1 MHISSLIA
9 GSMLASYVAGHALII
24 SLQGLV
30 DGKNAGPMGQALGY
44 DRAVPLNG
52 QDLRHVPIFDQ
63 RSIATWNGCGKNILT
78 GTLQPS
84 RVVAAQ
90 AGRGEIAQAMA
101 GGQLFM
107 VLHQVN
113 GDGNGPFTCAINTDG
128 TAKRG
133 SFKKVDIAKQVPG
146 QNPDLNAV
154 SATNHP
160 LIVNLPANLE
170 CTGTFGTKEKVCI
183 IRCQNFAINGPF
195 GSCAAFQLVDELK
208 SLFRRGEGD
217 DAHASVKAKRQEEAG
232 PEKKE
237 PEVGKGATEA
247 DIARL
252 MAGFDTTT
260 KKVKRQEEA
269 GPEKREPEVG
279 KGASEADIKKLMS
292 SFDTST
298 KMVKRETSEAEKVED
313 TVKALTQGDAVPE
326 KQLNKLRTQVKQRI
340 RNGTLANKAEEAGR
354 KYHEKKVRLR
364 KAGSWKNKSKPAEKK
379 GN

>member
-24 SLQGLV
+24 SIQGLV
-30 DGKNAGPMGQALGY
+30 DGKNAGPMGQAMGY

-78 GTLQPS
+78 GTLSPS
-84 RVVAAQ
+84 KVATAQ
-90 AGRGEIAQAMA
+90 ASRGEIAQAKA

-128 TAKRG
+128 SAKRG

-170 CTGTFGTKEKVCI
+170 CTGTFGNKDKVCI

-195 GSCAAFQLVDELK
+195 GSCAAFQLVEELN
-208 SLFRRGEGD
+208 SLFRRDED
-217 DAHASVKAKRQEEAG
+217 ASVKAKRQEEVG

-237 PEVGKGATEA
+237 PEVGKGATDA
-247 DIARL
+247 DIAKL
-252 MAGFDTTT
+252 MSAFDTST
-260 KKVKRQEEA
+260 KKIKRQEEV
-269 GPEKREPEVG
+269 GPEKKEPEVG
-279 KGASEADIKKLMS
+279 KGATDADIAKLMS
-292 SFDTST
+292 AFDTST
-298 KMVKRETSEAEKVED
+298 KMVKRATSESEKVED

-340 RNGTLANKAEEAGR
+340 RNGTLANKAEEAGK

-364 KAGSWKNKSKPAEKK
+364 MKSGSWKNKKPAEKK
-379 GN
+379 KDN

>member
-1 MHISSLIA
+1 MHISSLVA

-24 SLQGLV
+24 SIQGLV
-30 DGKNAGPMGQALGY
+30 DGKNAGPMGQAMGY

-52 QDLRHVPIFDQ
+52 ADLRHVPIFDQ
-63 RSIATWNGCGKNILT
+63 RNIATWNGCGKNILT
-78 GTLQPS
+78 GTLQPA
-84 RVVAAQ
+84 RVAAAQ
-90 AGRGEIAQAMA
+90 AGRGEIAQAKA

-128 TAKRG
+128 SAKRG
-133 SFKKVDIAKQVPG
+133 SFKKIDIAKQVPG
-146 QNPDLNAV
+146 QNPELNAV

-170 CTGTFGTKEKVCI
+170 CTGTFGNKDKVCI

-195 GSCAAFQLVDELK
+195 GSCAAFQLVEELN
-208 SLFRRGEGD
+208 SLFRRDEGD
-217 DAHASVKAKRQEEAG
+217 DADASVKAKRQEEAG

-237 PEVGKGATEA
+237 PE
-247 DIARL
+247 I
-252 MAGFDTTT
+252 
-260 KKVKRQEEA
+260 KRQEEV
-269 GPEKREPEVG
+269 GPEKKEPEVG
-279 KGASEADIKKLMS
+279 KGASESDIARLMS

-313 TVKALTQGDAVPE
+313 TVKALTQGDAVPA
-326 KQLNKLRTQVKQRI
+326 KQLNKLRTQVKQRM
-340 RNGTLANKAEEAGR
+340 RNGTLANKAEEAGK

-364 KAGSWKNKSKPAEKK
+364 KAGNWKNKGSAEKK
-379 GN
+379 KDN

>member
-78 GTLQPS
+78 GTLQAS
-84 RVVAAQ
+84 RVVPAQ

-170 CTGTFGTKEKVCI
+170 CTGTFGTKENVCI

-217 DAHASVKAKRQEEAG
+217 DAHASVKTKRQEEVG

-237 PEVGKGATEA
+237 PEVGKGATDA

-260 KKVKRQEEA
+260 KKVKRQEEV
-269 GPEKREPEVG
+269 GPEKKEPEVG
-279 KGASEADIKKLMS
+279 KGATEADIKKLMS

-364 KAGSWKNKSKPAEKK
+364 KAGNWKNKSKPAEKK